1 MRDLRQDKLAPVA
14 FRTQMATRIK
24 MLCDIWKHRDDFN
37 YEYFSTMGAYAG
49 RNETMPDWFEPI
61 DDLFSPNIA
70 VLDYLSD
77 IDPRGQVVLDLACGL
92 GNLLPHLK
100 RLGFHCSFGYDSW
113 AQLPEV
119 AATHFLGYYGC
130 ASSILREQEL
140 MTLQPTILV
149 AMGYWFDSIMNSL
162 LCETRDHL
170 LSSCGLILADNSYR
184 PKTMTGFELVEEYEH
199 HITIYRRQQCLRQ
212 S

>member
-1 MRDLRQDKLAPVA
+1 MRRLRQDRLAPEV
-14 FRTQMATRIK
+14 FRTQMAARIK
-24 MLCDIWKHRDDFN
+24 MVSDTWKHNKDFN
-37 YEYFSTMGAYAG
+37 YEYFSTLGAYAG
-49 RNETMPDWFEPI
+49 RNETMPDWFESI

-113 AQLPEV
+113 AQLPKV
-119 AATHFLGYYGC
+119 TTTHFLGYYGC
-130 ASSILREQEL
+130 ASSILSEQEL

-149 AMGYWFDSIMNSL
+149 AMGYWFDSIMDSL

-170 LSSCGLILADNSYR
+170 LSSCDLILADDSYR
-184 PKTMTGFELVEEYEH
+184 PKTMTGFELVEKYEH
-199 HITIYRRQQCLRQ
+199 HIAIYRRQQCLRQ

>member
-1 MRDLRQDKLAPVA
+1 MRELRQDRLAPVV
-14 FRTQMATRIK
+14 FRTQMAARIK
-24 MLCDIWKHRDDFN
+24 MVSDIWKYHKGFN
-37 YEYFSTMGAYAG
+37 YEYFSTLGAYAG

-61 DDLFSPNIA
+61 NDLFSPNIA

-77 IDPRGQVVLDLACGL
+77 IDPRGQVILDLACGL

-130 ASSILREQEL
+130 ASSILSEQEL
-140 MTLQPTILV
+140 FTLQPTILV
-149 AMGYWFDSIMNSL
+149 AMGYWFDSIMDSL
-162 LCETRDHL
+162 LCEVRHHL
-170 LSSCGLILADNSYR
+170 FSSCDLILTDNSYK
-184 PKTMTGFELVEEYEH
+184 PKKITGFELAETYR
-199 HITIYRRQQCLRQ
+199 HITIWKKLQCLRQ